1 MSYLWDMR
9 KYALEITE
17 IISGIPHA
25 RFIENKTVRYAVE
38 RLLLIV
44 GEAANH
50 VSKEFQEDHPEI
62 EWAQI
67 IGLRNILAHE
77 YGEVKMDK
85 IYLAATKSIPVLLQ
99 RLEQIPSEQ
108 HSQKQN
114 HPQRPD
120 WFLRI
125 HPRLAPSST
134 RTT

>member
-17 IISGIPHA
+17 IIKGVPHA
-25 RFIENKTVRYAVE
+25 KFVEKKTIRYAIE

-50 VSKEFQEDHPEI
+50 VSRDFQEQHPEI

-67 IGLRNILAHE
+67 IGLQNILAHE

-85 IYLAATKSIPVLLQ
+85 VYLAATKAVPALLEN
-99 RLEQIPSEQ
+99 LES
-108 HSQKQN
+108 
-114 HPQRPD
+114 
-120 WFLRI
+120 L
-125 HPRLAPSST
+125 LAE
-134 RTT
+134 

>member
-1 MSYLWDMR
+1 MPHDERDMSYLWDMR

-17 IISGIPHA
+17 IIKGVPHEK
-25 RFIENKTVRYAVE
+25 FIENKTIRYAIE

-50 VSKEFQEDHPEI
+50 VSAEFQEQHPKI

-85 IYLAATKSIPVLLQ
+85 IYLAATKSIPALLED
-99 RLEQIPSEQ
+99 LEPLLPE
-108 HSQKQN
+108 
-114 HPQRPD
+114 
-120 WFLRI
+120 
-125 HPRLAPSST
+125 
-134 RTT
+134 

>member
-1 MSYLWDMR
+1 MPHSERDMSYLWDMR

-50 VSKEFQEDHPEI
+50 ISGEFQAEHSEI

-99 RLEQIPSEQ
+99 KLEQIPSE
-108 HSQKQN
+108 
-114 HPQRPD
+114 
-120 WFLRI
+120 
-125 HPRLAPSST
+125 
-134 RTT
+134 